1 MSDSRDA
8 GYYRAW
14 MSSRTVSRRGL
25 FRGLLSSGK
34 QAMEQSAGPSA
45 TLLERRVSRPP
56 QAVAEPLFLQQCSG
70 CGHCAVA
77 CPVGIIRVPD
87 GKASLAIDYAE
98 CDFCGACTQ
107 ACESGA
113 LDLSVPMDT
122 GLRPTV
128 LSQCL
133 GRMDDLCRLC
143 EIACPRT
150 AIFFNQ
156 QNQPSVDDA
165 KCNGC
170 GKCKLVC
177 YHGDI
182 NLSLKRHVSS

>member
-8 GYYRAW
+8 SYYRAW

-25 FRGLLSSGK
+25 FRGLLSPGK
-34 QAMEQSAGPSA
+34 PVIEQVPQSSADVLTRSVA
-45 TLLERRVSRPP
+45 RPP
-56 QAVAEPLFLQQCSG
+56 QAIAEPVFLQQCDG
-70 CGHCAVA
+70 CGHCAQA
-77 CPVGIIRVPD
+77 CPVGIVSVQD

-107 ACESGA
+107 ACKSGA
-113 LDLSVPMDT
+113 LDECIPMDI
-122 GLRPTV
+122 GLRPV
-128 LSQCL
+128 ILSQCL
-133 GRMDDLCRLC
+133 GRLDDMCRMC

-156 QNQPSVDDA
+156 QNQPAVDD
-165 KCNGC
+165 KRCNGC

-182 NLSLKRHVSS
+182 ALSLKHHDS

>member
-25 FRGLLSSGK
+25 FRGLLASGQ
-34 QAMEQSAGPSA
+34 QAVHNSQDLGVLQRLAA
-45 TLLERRVSRPP
+45 RPP
-56 QAVAEPLFLQQCSG
+56 QAIAEPLFLKACNG
-70 CGHCAVA
+70 CGECRDA
-77 CPVGIIRVPD
+77 CPMGIITLE
-87 GKASLAIDYAE
+87 KAKAEINIEYAE
-98 CDFCGACTQ
+98 CDFCGACTH
-107 ACESGA
+107 ACTRGA
-113 LDLSVPMDT
+113 LSAESVMDT
-122 GLRPTV
+122 GLMPII
-128 LSQCL
+128 SGQCL
-133 GRMDDLCRLC
+133 GRLDNLCRMC
-143 EIACPRT
+143 EIVCPRT

-156 QNQPSVDDA
+156 HNQPTVDHE

-182 NLSLKRHVSS
+182 SLSLKAS

>member
-1 MSDSRDA
+1 MSDPRDA
-8 GYYRAW
+8 GFYRAW

-25 FRGLLSSGK
+25 FRGLLSTGK
-34 QAMEQSAGPSA
+34 QAIKQAQSPSA
-45 TLLERRVSRPP
+45 KLPVRTVARPP
-56 QAVAEPLFLQQCSG
+56 QAVAEPAFLQQCDG
-70 CGHCAVA
+70 CGHCVQA
-77 CPVGIIRVPD
+77 CPVGIISVQERV
-87 GKASLAIDYAE
+87 ALLAIDYAE

-113 LDLSVPMDT
+113 LDERVPMDIS
-122 GLRPTV
+122 LRPV
-128 LSQCL
+128 ISAQCL
-133 GRMDDLCRLC
+133 GRLDDMCRMC

-156 QNQPSVDDA
+156 QNQPVVDDK

-182 NLSLKRHVSS
+182 ALSLKHHNS

>member
-8 GYYRAW
+8 RYYRAW

-25 FRGLLSSGK
+25 FRGLLSPGK
-34 QAMEQSAGPSA
+34 QAIEQAAQPSA
-45 TLLERRVSRPP
+45 NLLARVIARPP
-56 QAVAEPLFLQQCSG
+56 QAIAEPMFQQQCDE
-70 CGHCAVA
+70 CGRCAQA
-77 CPVGIIRVPD
+77 CPVGIISIQG

-107 ACESGA
+107 ACEREA
-113 LDLSVPMDT
+113 LDQCVPMDT
-122 GLRPTV
+122 GLRPV
-128 LSQCL
+128 ILSQCL
-133 GRMDDLCRLC
+133 GRLDDLCRMC

-182 NLSLKRHVSS
+182 NLSLKCHSS